1 MCVFNDQFFGMEL
14 TEVTGPK
21 LKMKNKIDQ
30 VDQWNLFN
38 NYYYQNYLNSGSYL
52 TLSMICPY
60 IDYGCTKIQQLNPIR
75 KKI

>member
-30 VDQWNLFN
+30 VD
-38 NYYYQNYLNSGSYL
+38 
-52 TLSMICPY
+52 
-60 IDYGCTKIQQLNPIR
+60 
-75 KKI
+75 